1 MIICMMIE
9 SGRKVQIEIKNDKLL
24 TNRQIEYLSLVALGL
39 KNREIALMLNVS
51 ESTVKKILEDIF
63 KRLNAKDRTNA
74 VTIAFIHRILNIENL
89 ILTIKRYNVF

>member
-1 MIICMMIE
+1 MMIVSGNKLKIE
-9 SGRKVQIEIKNDKLL
+9 SESDKLL
-24 TNRQIEYLSLVALGL
+24 TKRQIEYLSLVALGL

-74 VTIAFIHRILNIENL
+74 VTIAFIHKILNIENL
-89 ILTIKRYNVF
+89 ISIIKKYKIF

>member
-1 MIICMMIE
+1 MMIE
-9 SGRKVQIEIKNDKLL
+9 SGNKLKIESKNDKLL
-24 TNRQIEYLSLVALGL
+24 TKRQIEYLSLVALGL

-74 VTIAFIHRILNIENL
+74 VTIAFIHQNLNIENL
-89 ILTIKRYNVF
+89 IEIIKKYKIF